1 MGTLNPGA
9 TYIYERNGQEI
20 YAREHGATERM
31 LIGYDYEMQES
42 ESESGKSLRDR
53 MQESQLWHQIRIE
66 AQTNPALQ
74 QAMDCVKIIYQLSKT
89 Q

>member
-9 TYIYERNGQEI
+9 TYIYERNGNEI
-20 YAREHGATERM
+20 YAREHGATERV
-31 LIGYDYEMQES
+31 LIGHDHDLPES
-42 ESESGKSLRDR
+42 HDRESLHDR
-53 MQESQLWHQIRIE
+53 MRENQLWHQIRIE

-74 QAMDCVKIIYQLSKT
+74 HAMDCVKIIYQLSKT